1 MLEGSLDPPP
11 SPFHARE
18 LQARIDAALE
28 RVPATW
34 GVLVHSTTL
43 GDLAIRE
50 PDAAL
55 VPASCVKLFTA
66 MAALHATHLYGRHL
80 VLQYAE
86 QEKSVEAMREKL
98 RAQMEVAEEAAN
110 AGAPGKRKKKGGP
123 TDELDPVGAL
133 RL

>member
-1 MLEGSLDPPP
+1 MRNLPFQANVKEVKELFGAFGSLKTVRLPKKFDGTHRGFAFVEF
-11 SPFHARE
+11 SSKGE
-18 LQARIDAALE
+18 
-28 RVPATW
+28 AT
-34 GVLVHSTTL
+34 
-43 GDLAIRE
+43 
-50 PDAAL
+50 
-55 VPASCVKLFTA
+55 KA

-123 TDELDPVGAL
+123 ADELDPVGAL